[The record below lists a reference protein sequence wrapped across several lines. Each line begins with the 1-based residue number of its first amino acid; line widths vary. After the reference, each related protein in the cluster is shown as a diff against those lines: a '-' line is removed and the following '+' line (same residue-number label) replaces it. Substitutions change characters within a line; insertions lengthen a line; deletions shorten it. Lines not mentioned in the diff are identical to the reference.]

1 MSFLFCDPMFTPD
14 IPLDLTSSDLLLL
27 FSRHAID
34 PSSVSKI
41 GRNTF
46 SLFSSSHPYLLKSS
60 LSIFQL
66 RSIVFALD
74 YFSKINPDSLEVPF
88 VLDSVESSPSNCLVL
103 LTYVSGNPLTCD
115 DYQPIFD
122 FLTHGSSFFSL
133 FELSPFYSDLKL
145 KPEDHFFATMSADIL
160 HMISSNPLY
169 QPLLSFFSIGPP
181 DKTPCLIH
189 GDLIFQNILRSSVSS
204 SRFCLI
210 DWEFSG
216 VFYRSFDYA
225 WLLVMSCVYQLCD
238 VHDLVTFSNNCPN
251 ERYFILFSYLRLLL
265 RLSQVRHRS
274 EVHALQEL
282 RFIRM
287 LSRFLDIYDL
297 PSLAYP

>member
-1 MSFLFCDPMFTPD
+1 MFTPD
-14 IPLDLTSSDLLLL
+14 IPLDLTSSDVLLL
-27 FSRHAID
+27 FSRHAIN

-46 SLFSSSHPYLLKSS
+46 SLFSSFHPYILKSS

-74 YFSKINPDSLEVPF
+74 HFSTIKPDFLDVPC
-88 VLDSVESSPSNCLVL
+88 VLDSVESSPTNCLLL
-103 LTYVSGNPLTCD
+103 LTYVSGNPLAGD
-115 DYQPIFD
+115 DYQPIFN
-122 FLTHGSSFFSL
+122 FLTHGSSFFSF
-133 FELSPFYSDLKL
+133 FELSPSFSDPKVR
-145 KPEDHFFATMSADIL
+145 PEDHFFATMSADIL

-169 QPLLSFFSIGPP
+169 QPLVPFFSIGPP

-189 GDLIFQNILRSSVSS
+189 GDLIFQNLLRSSAFS
-204 SRFCLI
+204 SRLCLI

-238 VHDLVTFSNNCPN
+238 VHDFDSFSNNCPN
-251 ERYFILFSYLRLLL
+251 ERYFFLFSHLRLLL